1 MFGIGVTNPSY
12 KTEIVKGKSMHESI
26 FTRAE
31 EIAEGLYPHQIEG
44 IAFLLGRRRALLAD
58 DMGLGKTRQSV
69 IAMVEAEG
77 EGPYLVICPASIK
90 RNWAREI
97 EIVFPDAEPA
107 IVGPAVLPP
116 TDYCGWIIVNYELL
130 GKNLDQLLA
139 FDWKG
144 IVFDEAHYLKNYQSQ
159 RSQNASKLVK
169 AIKRD
174 LVVHALTGTPMTS
187 RPRDLFPLL
196 QILGHPL
203 GKSFLSFAKRYCDAY
218 QGDFGLVADG
228 ASNIEELTVQLHG
241 VMLRRTKDEVLDL
254 PPKMRTWMDV
264 ELHPYAI
271 QHFNRLVQEFIS
283 KFDTPEAIDG
293 ISEPVGLS
301 SERRDELDD
310 SIDTTDLGTG
320 MGRITQVRR
329 AIAFVKCRHTI
340 KFVEN
345 ALEQGEKVII
355 FTSFL
360 NTMQRFQRHFK
371 DRAVYVSGEVPVHER
386 QNRVDRFQNDDDIKL
401 FIANMHIA
409 GVGINLT
416 AARQIV
422 FNDLDWVPANHWQA
436 EDRAYR
442 IGQTGTV
449 NVTYM
454 IATGTVDSFVKTVL
468 ETKAALMDSIV
479 EGSILIPDGEAAL
492 QLDVLSEL
500 KRMMNA
506 LSGHAAE
513 VEASALL
520 DVLEK
525 ASDAY
530 LEENASHLQEATRA
544 QLHPYSEEAIRT
556 LAQVLAG
563 PERNVY
569 HAESSSQKGKFYTLE
584 VVGVDVTCDC
594 PGFTHRGSC
603 RHVRPLKSA
612 LVAGHPLPKGYKE
625 ISSD

>member
-1 MFGIGVTNPSY
+1 MQQDSL
-12 KTEIVKGKSMHESI
+12 
-26 FTRAE
+26 TRAE
-31 EIAEGLYPHQIEG
+31 EISQGLYPHQIEG

-69 IAMVEAEG
+69 LAMVEAEA
-77 EGPYLVICPASIK
+77 EGPYLVICPASVK

-97 EIVFPDAEPA
+97 QLVLPTAEPA
-107 IVGPAVLPP
+107 IVGPAPLPP
-116 TDYCGWIIVNYELL
+116 RNFQDWVIINYEIL
-130 GKNLDQLLA
+130 GKHLEELLA

-144 IVFDEAHYLKNYQSQ
+144 VVFDEAHYLKNHQSQ
-159 RSQNASKLVK
+159 RSRNAAKLVK
-169 AIKRD
+169 AIQHEP
-174 LVVHALTGTPMTS
+174 VVHALTGTPMTN

-196 QILGHPL
+196 RLMNHPL

-241 VMLRRTKDEVLDL
+241 VMLRRTKNEVLDL
-254 PPKMRTWMDV
+254 PPKVRTWLDV

-271 QHFNRLVQEFIS
+271 QHFNNAVREFLT
-283 KFDTPEAIDG
+283 KFDAPESIDRTVDAP
-293 ISEPVGLS
+293 EN
-301 SERRDELDD
+301 SERRRAVGRL
-310 SIDTTDLGTG
+310 TTA
-320 MGRITQVRR
+320 RR
-329 AIAFVKCRHTI
+329 KLAFAKCRHTI

-345 ALEQGEKVII
+345 ALEQGEKVIL
-355 FTSFL
+355 FTTFL
-360 NTMQRFQRHFK
+360 NTLERFQKHFG
-371 DRAVYVSGEVPVHER
+371 DRAVFVFGEVPAEER
-386 QNRVDRFQNDDDIKL
+386 QNRVDRFQNDENVRL
-401 FIANMHIA
+401 FIANMHVA

-416 AARQIV
+416 AGRQVV

-454 IATGTVDSFVKTVL
+454 IARGTVDEFVKTVL
-468 ETKAALMDSIV
+468 ETKAALMDSLV
-479 EGSILIPDGEAAL
+479 EGKLLIPGEDGAL
-492 QLDVLSEL
+492 EPDVLSEL

-506 LSGHAAE
+506 LSVHTADVEEAE
-513 VEASALL
+513 LL
-520 DVLEK
+520 GVLQK

-530 LEENASHLQEATRA
+530 LEENVAHLREATRA
-544 QLHPYSEEAIRT
+544 QLRPYSEEAIRT

-563 PERNVY
+563 PERQVY

-584 VVGVDVTCDC
+584 VVGVDITCDC

-612 LVAGHPLPKGYKE
+612 LVAGNPLPKGYTQV
-625 ISSD
+625 SP

>member
-1 MFGIGVTNPSY
+1 MQQDSL
-12 KTEIVKGKSMHESI
+12 
-26 FTRAE
+26 TRAE
-31 EIAEGLYPHQIEG
+31 EISQGLYPHQIEG

-77 EGPYLVICPASIK
+77 EGPYLVICPASVK
-90 RNWAREI
+90 RNWSREI
-97 EIVFPDAEPA
+97 QLVLPTAEPA
-107 IVGPAVLPP
+107 IVGPAPLPP
-116 TDYCGWIIVNYELL
+116 NDFQDWVIINYERL
-130 GKNLDQLLA
+130 GKHMEGVLA

-144 IVFDEAHYLKNYQSQ
+144 VVFDEAHYLKNHQSQ
-159 RSQNASKLVK
+159 RSRNAAKLVK
-169 AIKRD
+169 AIQHEPI
-174 LVVHALTGTPMTS
+174 VHALTGTPMTN

-196 QILGHPL
+196 RLMNHPL
-203 GKSFLSFAKRYCDAY
+203 GKSFLSFAKRYCEAY

-241 VMLRRTKDEVLDL
+241 VMLRRTKNEVLDL
-254 PPKMRTWMDV
+254 PPKVRTWLDV

-271 QHFNRLVQEFIS
+271 QHFNNAVREFLT
-283 KFDTPEAIDG
+283 KFDAPESIDT
-293 ISEPVGLS
+293 SADEPEN
-301 SERRDELDD
+301 SERRRAVGRL
-310 SIDTTDLGTG
+310 TTA
-320 MGRITQVRR
+320 RR
-329 AIAFVKCRHTI
+329 KLAFAKCRHTI

-345 ALEQGEKVII
+345 ALEQGEKVIL
-355 FTSFL
+355 FTTFL
-360 NTMQRFQRHFK
+360 NTLERFHKHFG
-371 DRAVYVSGEVPVHER
+371 DRAVFVFGEVPAEER
-386 QNRVDRFQNDDDIKL
+386 QNRVDRFQNDESVRL
-401 FIANMHIA
+401 FIANMHVA

-416 AARQIV
+416 AGRQVV

-454 IATGTVDSFVKTVL
+454 IARGTVDEFVKTVL
-468 ETKAALMDSIV
+468 ETKAALMDSLV
-479 EGSILIPDGEAAL
+479 EGRLLVPGEDGAL
-492 QLDVLSEL
+492 EPDVLSEL

-506 LSGHAAE
+506 LSVHTAD
-513 VEASALL
+513 VEASELL
-520 DVLEK
+520 GVLEK

-530 LEENASHLQEATRA
+530 LEENVAHLREATRA
-544 QLHPYSEEAIRT
+544 QLRPYSEEAIRT

-563 PERNVY
+563 PERRIY

-584 VVGVDVTCDC
+584 VVGVDITCDC

-612 LVAGHPLPKGYKE
+612 LVAGNPLPKGYKQV
-625 ISSD
+625 SP

>member
-1 MFGIGVTNPSY
+1 MQQDSL
-12 KTEIVKGKSMHESI
+12 
-26 FTRAE
+26 TRAE
-31 EIAEGLYPHQIEG
+31 EISQGLYPHQIEG

-97 EIVFPDAEPA
+97 EIVFPDAEPT
-107 IVGPAVLPP
+107 IVGPGPLPP
-116 TDYCGWIIVNYELL
+116 INYCGWIIVNYEIL
-130 GKNLDQLLA
+130 GKHLEKLLA

-144 IVFDEAHYLKNYQSQ
+144 VVFDEAHYLKNYQSQ
-159 RSQNASKLVK
+159 RSRNASKLVK
-169 AIKRD
+169 EIKRD
-174 LVVHALTGTPMTS
+174 PVVHALTGTPMTS

-196 QILGHPL
+196 QILDHPL
-203 GKSFLSFAKRYCDAY
+203 GKSFLSFAKRYCEAY

-228 ASNIEELTVQLHG
+228 ASNLEELTVQLHG

-254 PPKMRTWMDV
+254 PPKVRTWMDI

-271 QHFNRLVQEFIS
+271 QHFNRLVQNFIS
-283 KFDTPEAIDG
+283 KFDTPEAVDG
-293 ISEPVGLS
+293 PPESVGLS
-301 SERRDELDD
+301 SEHRDELDD

-320 MGRITQVRR
+320 MGRLTQVRR

-360 NTMQRFQRHFK
+360 NTMQRFQKHFK
-371 DRAVYVSGEVPVHER
+371 DRAVYVSGEVPAHER
-386 QNRVDRFQNDDDIKL
+386 QDRVDRFQNDDDIKI
-401 FIANMHIA
+401 FVANMHIA

-416 AARQIV
+416 AARQVV

-479 EGSILIPDGEAAL
+479 EGSILIPGGEAAL

-506 LSGHAAE
+506 LSIQTTKL
-513 VEASALL
+513 EASELP
-520 DVLEK
+520 DVLQK
-525 ASDAY
+525 AGDVY
-530 LEENASHLQEATRA
+530 LEENASHLREATRA
-544 QLHPYSEEAIRT
+544 QLRPYSEEAIRT

-563 PERNVY
+563 PERRIY

-584 VVGVDVTCDC
+584 VVGVDITCDC

-612 LVAGHPLPKGYKE
+612 LVAGNPLPKGYTQVLP
-625 ISSD
+625 

>member
-1 MFGIGVTNPSY
+1 MP
-12 KTEIVKGKSMHESI
+12 ESSR
-26 FTRAE
+26 TRAE

-69 IAMVEAEG
+69 IAMVEAEA

-97 EIVFPDAEPA
+97 EIVLPDADTV
-107 IVGPAVLPP
+107 IVGPAPLPS
-116 TDYCGWIIVNYELL
+116 TEHQGWVIVNYEIL
-130 GKNLDQLLA
+130 GKNLDGLLA

-144 IVFDEAHYLKNYQSQ
+144 VVFDEAHYLKNYQSQ

-169 AIKRD
+169 EIKGD
-174 LVVHALTGTPMTS
+174 PVVHALTGTPMTS

-203 GKSFLSFAKRYCDAY
+203 GKSFLSFAKRYCEAY

-228 ASNIEELTVQLHG
+228 ASNIEELTVQFHG

-254 PPKMRTWMDV
+254 PPKIRTWIDV

-271 QHFNRLVQEFIS
+271 QHFNQLVQEFVS
-283 KFDTPEAIDG
+283 KFDAPEAIDE
-293 ISEPVGLS
+293 ISESVGLS
-301 SERRDELDD
+301 SEHRDELDD
-310 SIDTTDLGTG
+310 AIDTTDLGSG

-386 QNRVDRFQNDDDIKL
+386 QNRVDRFQNDDTIKL

-454 IATGTVDSFVKTVL
+454 IATGTVDAFVKTVL

-479 EGSILIPDGEAAL
+479 EGSILVPDGEAVL

-506 LSGHAAE
+506 LSVQTSKIKVSELH
-513 VEASALL
+513 
-520 DVLEK
+520 DVLQK
-525 ASDAY
+525 AGDAY
-530 LEENASHLQEATRA
+530 LEENASHLQKATRV
-544 QLHPYSEEAIRT
+544 QLRPYSEEAIRT
-556 LAQVLAG
+556 LAQVLTG
-563 PERNVY
+563 TERSIY

-584 VVGVDVTCDC
+584 VFGVDVTCDC

-612 LVAGHPLPKGYKE
+612 LVAGNPLPKGYKKV
-625 ISSD
+625 SAD

>member
-1 MFGIGVTNPSY
+1 MQDASL
-12 KTEIVKGKSMHESI
+12 
-26 FTRAE
+26 TRAE
-31 EIAEGLYPHQIEG
+31 EIAKGLYPHQVEG

-107 IVGPAVLPP
+107 IVGPGPLPP
-116 TDYCGWIIVNYELL
+116 IDYSGWIIVNYEIL
-130 GKNLDQLLA
+130 GKNLDKLLA

-144 IVFDEAHYLKNYQSQ
+144 VVFDEAHYLKNYQSQ
-159 RSQNASKLVK
+159 RSRNASKLVK
-169 AIKRD
+169 EIKRD

-196 QILGHPL
+196 QILNHPL
-203 GKSFLSFAKRYCDAY
+203 GKSFLSFAKRYCEAY
-218 QGDFGLVADG
+218 QGDFGWVADG
-228 ASNIEELTVQLHG
+228 ASNLEELTVQLHG

-254 PPKMRTWMDV
+254 PPKVRTWMDV

-293 ISEPVGLS
+293 RPESVGLS
-301 SERRDELDD
+301 SAHRDELDD
-310 SIDTTDLGTG
+310 SIDTADLGSG

-355 FTSFL
+355 FTCFL
-360 NTMQRFQRHFK
+360 NTMQRFRKHFK

-386 QNRVDRFQNDDDIKL
+386 QDRVDRFQNDDDIKI
-401 FIANMHIA
+401 FVANMHIA

-479 EGSILIPDGEAAL
+479 EGSILIPGGEAAL

-506 LSGHAAE
+506 LSVE
-513 VEASALL
+513 TSELEASELH
-520 DVLEK
+520 DVLQK
-525 ASDAY
+525 AGDVY
-530 LEENASHLQEATRA
+530 LEEHASHLHEATRA
-544 QLHPYSEEAIRT
+544 QLRPYSEEAIRT

-563 PERNVY
+563 PDRSVY

-584 VVGVDVTCDC
+584 VIGVDITCDC

-612 LVAGHPLPKGYKE
+612 LVAGEPLPKGYKPVGT
-625 ISSD
+625 D

>member
-1 MFGIGVTNPSY
+1 MQQDSL
-12 KTEIVKGKSMHESI
+12 
-26 FTRAE
+26 TRAE
-31 EIAEGLYPHQIEG
+31 EISQGLYPHQIEG

-69 IAMVEAEG
+69 IAMVEAEE

-97 EIVFPDAEPA
+97 EIVFPDAEPT
-107 IVGPAVLPP
+107 IVGPGPLPP
-116 TDYCGWIIVNYELL
+116 INYCGWIIVNYEIL
-130 GKNLDQLLA
+130 GKHLEKLLA

-144 IVFDEAHYLKNYQSQ
+144 VVFDEAHYLKNYQSQ
-159 RSQNASKLVK
+159 RSRNASKLVK
-169 AIKRD
+169 EIKRD
-174 LVVHALTGTPMTS
+174 PVVHALTGTPMTS

-196 QILGHPL
+196 QILDHPL
-203 GKSFLSFAKRYCDAY
+203 GKSFLSFAKRYCEAY

-241 VMLRRTKDEVLDL
+241 VMLRRRKDEVLDL
-254 PPKMRTWMDV
+254 PPKVRTWMDV

-271 QHFNRLVQEFIS
+271 QHFNRLGQEFIS
-283 KFDTPEAIDG
+283 KFDTPETVDG
-293 ISEPVGLS
+293 TPESVGLS
-301 SERRDELDD
+301 SAHRDELDD
-310 SIDTTDLGTG
+310 SIDTTDLGSG

-360 NTMQRFQRHFK
+360 NTMQRFQKHFK
-371 DRAVYVSGEVPVHER
+371 ERAVYVSGEVPAHER
-386 QNRVDRFQNDDDIKL
+386 QDRVDRFQNDDDIKI
-401 FIANMHIA
+401 FVANMHIA

-454 IATGTVDSFVKTVL
+454 IARGTVDSFVKTVL
-468 ETKAALMDSIV
+468 ETKAALTDSIV
-479 EGSILIPDGEAAL
+479 EGSILIPGGEAAL

-500 KRMMNA
+500 KRMMNV
-506 LSGHAAE
+506 LS
-513 VEASALL
+513 VQTPKLEASELH
-520 DVLEK
+520 DVLQK
-525 ASDAY
+525 AGDVY
-530 LEENASHLQEATRA
+530 LEENASHLHEATRA
-544 QLHPYSEEAIRT
+544 QLRPYSEEAIRT

-563 PERNVY
+563 PERQIY

-584 VVGVDVTCDC
+584 VVGVDITCDC

-612 LVAGHPLPKGYKE
+612 LVAGNPLPKGYKQV
-625 ISSD
+625 SS

>member
-1 MFGIGVTNPSY
+1 MQQASL
-12 KTEIVKGKSMHESI
+12 
-26 FTRAE
+26 TRAE
-31 EIAEGLYPHQIEG
+31 EIAKGLYPHQIEG

-69 IAMVEAEG
+69 LAMVEAEA
-77 EGPYLVICPASIK
+77 EGPYLVICPASVK

-97 EIVFPDAEPA
+97 QLVLPTAEPA
-107 IVGPAVLPP
+107 VVGPAPLPSI
-116 TDYCGWIIVNYELL
+116 DFRDWVIINYEIL
-130 GKNLDQLLA
+130 GKHLEGLLA
-139 FDWKG
+139 FEWKG
-144 IVFDEAHYLKNYQSQ
+144 VVFDEAHYLKNHQSQ
-159 RSQNASKLVK
+159 RSRNAAKLVK
-169 AIKRD
+169 AIQHEP
-174 LVVHALTGTPMTS
+174 VVHALTGTPMTN

-196 QILGHPL
+196 RLMNHPL

-241 VMLRRTKDEVLDL
+241 VMLRRTKNEVLDL
-254 PPKMRTWMDV
+254 PPKVRTWLDV

-271 QHFNRLVQEFIS
+271 QHFNNAVREFLT
-283 KFDTPEAIDG
+283 KFDAPEPMEAIEDQP
-293 ISEPVGLS
+293 ENP
-301 SERRDELDD
+301 ERRQAVGRL
-310 SIDTTDLGTG
+310 TTA
-320 MGRITQVRR
+320 RR
-329 AIAFVKCRHTI
+329 KLAFAKCRHTI

-345 ALEQGEKVII
+345 ALEQGEKVIL
-355 FTSFL
+355 FTTFL
-360 NTMQRFQRHFK
+360 NTLERFHKHFG
-371 DRAVYVSGEVPVHER
+371 DQAVYVFGEVPAEAR
-386 QNRVDRFQNDDDIKL
+386 QNRVDQFQNDESVRL
-401 FIANMHIA
+401 FIANMHVA

-416 AARQIV
+416 AGRQVV

-454 IATGTVDSFVKTVL
+454 IARGTVDEFVKTVL
-468 ETKAALMDSIV
+468 ETKAALMDALV
-479 EGSILIPDGEAAL
+479 EGRLLMPGEDSAL
-492 QLDVLSEL
+492 EPDVLSEL

-506 LSGHAAE
+506 LSVHTAD
-513 VEASALL
+513 VEESELL

-530 LEENASHLQEATRA
+530 LEENASHLREATRA
-544 QLHPYSEEAIRT
+544 QLRPYSEEAVRT

-563 PERNVY
+563 PERSVY

-584 VVGVDVTCDC
+584 VVGTDITCDC

-612 LVAGHPLPKGYKE
+612 LVAGKPLPKGYKQAG
-625 ISSD
+625 SD

>member
-1 MFGIGVTNPSY
+1 MQQASL
-12 KTEIVKGKSMHESI
+12 
-26 FTRAE
+26 TRAE
-31 EIAEGLYPHQIEG
+31 EIAKGLYPHQIEG

-69 IAMVEAEG
+69 LAMVEAEA
-77 EGPYLVICPASIK
+77 EGPYLVICPASVK

-97 EIVFPDAEPA
+97 QLVLPTAEPA
-107 IVGPAVLPP
+107 VVGPAPLPS
-116 TDYCGWIIVNYELL
+116 TDFRDWVIINYEIL
-130 GKNLDQLLA
+130 GKHLEGLLA
-139 FDWKG
+139 FEWKG
-144 IVFDEAHYLKNYQSQ
+144 VVFDEAHYLKNHQSQ
-159 RSQNASKLVK
+159 RSRNATKLVK
-169 AIKRD
+169 AIQHEP
-174 LVVHALTGTPMTS
+174 VVHALTGTPMTN

-196 QILGHPL
+196 RLMNHPL

-241 VMLRRTKDEVLDL
+241 VMLRRTKNEVLDL
-254 PPKMRTWMDV
+254 PPKVRTWLDV

-271 QHFNRLVQEFIS
+271 QHFNNAVREFLT
-283 KFDTPEAIDG
+283 KFDAPEPMDAIADQP
-293 ISEPVGLS
+293 ENR
-301 SERRDELDD
+301 ERRQAVGRL
-310 SIDTTDLGTG
+310 TTA
-320 MGRITQVRR
+320 RR
-329 AIAFVKCRHTI
+329 KLAFAKCRHTI

-345 ALEQGEKVII
+345 ALEQGEKVIL
-355 FTSFL
+355 FTTFL
-360 NTMQRFQRHFK
+360 NTLERFHKHFG
-371 DRAVYVSGEVPVHER
+371 DQAVYVFGEVPAEER
-386 QNRVDRFQNDDDIKL
+386 QNRVDRFQNDESVRL
-401 FIANMHIA
+401 FIANMHVA

-416 AARQIV
+416 AGRQVV

-454 IATGTVDSFVKTVL
+454 IARGTVDEFVKTVL
-468 ETKAALMDSIV
+468 ETKAALMDALV
-479 EGSILIPDGEAAL
+479 EGRLLMPGEDGAL
-492 QLDVLSEL
+492 EPDVLSEL

-506 LSGHAAE
+506 LSVHTDDVAASE
-513 VEASALL
+513 LL

-530 LEENASHLQEATRA
+530 LEENASHLREATRA
-544 QLHPYSEEAIRT
+544 QLRPYSEEAIRT

-563 PERNVY
+563 PERSVY

-603 RHVRPLKSA
+603 RHVRPLKSV
-612 LVAGHPLPKGYKE
+612 LVAGKPLPKGYTQV
-625 ISSD
+625 SSTP

>member
-1 MFGIGVTNPSY
+1 MQETRF
-12 KTEIVKGKSMHESI
+12 K
-26 FTRAE
+26 RAE
-31 EIAEGLYPHQIEG
+31 EISKGLFPHQVEG

-58 DMGLGKTRQSV
+58 DMGLGKTRQSI
-69 IAMVEAEG
+69 IAMVEAEPK
-77 EGPYLVICPASIK
+77 GPYLVICPASIK

-107 IVGPAVLPP
+107 IVGPAPLPS
-116 TDYCGWIIVNYELL
+116 TDYSGWVIINYEIL
-130 GKNLDQLLA
+130 GKNLDKLLE

-144 IVFDEAHYLKNYQSQ
+144 VVFDEAHYLKNYQSQ
-159 RSQNASKLVK
+159 RSRNGAKLVES
-169 AIKRD
+169 IEND
-174 LVVHALTGTPMTS
+174 PVVHALTGTPMTS

-196 QILGHPL
+196 QILNHPL
-203 GKSFLSFAKRYCDAY
+203 GKSFLSFAKRYCEAY

-228 ASNIEELTVQLHG
+228 ASNLEELTVQLHG

-254 PPKMRTWMDV
+254 PPKVRTWMDV
-264 ELHPYAI
+264 EMHPFAI
-271 QHFNRLVQEFIS
+271 QHYNRLVQEFLS
-283 KFDTPEAIDG
+283 KFETPEAIG
-293 ISEPVGLS
+293 GLPESLGLS
-301 SERRDELDD
+301 AESREELDE

-360 NTMQRFQRHFK
+360 NTMQRFRQHFK
-371 DRAVYVSGEVPVHER
+371 DRAVYVSGEVPANQR
-386 QNRVDRFQNDDDIKL
+386 QDRVDRFQNDDNIRL
-401 FIANMHIA
+401 FVANMHIA

-416 AARQIV
+416 AARQVV

-454 IATGTVDSFVKTVL
+454 IANGTVDSFVKTVL
-468 ETKAALMDSIV
+468 ETKAALMDAIV
-479 EGSILIPDGEAAL
+479 EGSIMVPGGEAAL

-506 LSGHAAE
+506 LSVQTTEIEESNIH
-513 VEASALL
+513 
-520 DVLEK
+520 DVLQN
-525 ASDAY
+525 AGDAY
-530 LEENASHLQEATRA
+530 LEENTSHLQEATRK
-544 QLHPYSEEAIRT
+544 QLRPYSEEAIRV
-556 LAQVLAG
+556 LAQVLSG
-563 PERNVY
+563 PQRSVY

-584 VVGVDVTCDC
+584 VVGADITCDC

-612 LVAGHPLPKGYKE
+612 LVAGKPLPKGYKE
-625 ISSD
+625 VSS

>member
-1 MFGIGVTNPSY
+1 MQGT
-12 KTEIVKGKSMHESI
+12 SI
-26 FTRAE
+26 KRAE
-31 EIAEGLYPHQIEG
+31 EIAEGLFFHQIEG

-58 DMGLGKTRQSV
+58 DMGLGKTRQSI
-69 IAMVEAEG
+69 IAMVEAEP
-77 EGPYLVICPASIK
+77 EGPYLIICPASIK

-97 EIVFPDAEPA
+97 EIVFPNAEPA
-107 IVGPAVLPP
+107 IVGPAPLPP
-116 TDYCGWIIVNYELL
+116 TEYNGWVIINYEIL
-130 GKNLDQLLA
+130 GKNLDKLLE

-144 IVFDEAHYLKNYQSQ
+144 VVFDEAHYLKNYQSQ
-159 RSQNASKLVK
+159 RSRNGAKLVE
-169 AIKRD
+169 AIEND
-174 LVVHALTGTPMTS
+174 PVVHALTGTPMTS

-196 QILGHPL
+196 QILNHPL
-203 GKSFLSFAKRYCDAY
+203 GKSFLSFAKRYCEAY

-228 ASNIEELTVQLHG
+228 ASNLEELTVQLHG

-254 PPKMRTWMDV
+254 PPKVRTWMDV
-264 ELHPYAI
+264 EMHPYAI
-271 QHFNRLVQEFIS
+271 QHYNRLVQEFLS
-283 KFDTPEAIDG
+283 KFESPEAIG
-293 ISEPVGLS
+293 GLPESLGLS
-301 SERRDELDD
+301 SESREELEE

-320 MGRITQVRR
+320 IGRITQVRR

-360 NTMQRFQRHFK
+360 NTMQRFRQHFK
-371 DRAVYVSGEVPVHER
+371 DRAVYVSGEVPVNQR
-386 QNRVDRFQNDDDIKL
+386 QDRVDRFQNDDSIRI
-401 FIANMHIA
+401 FVANMHIA

-416 AARQIV
+416 AARQVV

-454 IATGTVDSFVKTVL
+454 IATGTVDSFVRTVL

-479 EGSILIPDGEAAL
+479 EGSILVPGGEDAVK
-492 QLDVLSEL
+492 LDVLSEL
-500 KRMMNA
+500 KRMMNV
-506 LSGHAAE
+506 LSVQTTELAE
-513 VEASALL
+513 SNIH
-520 DVLEK
+520 DVLQK
-525 ASDAY
+525 AGDAY
-530 LEENASHLQEATRA
+530 LEENVTHLQEATRK
-544 QLHPYSEEAIRT
+544 QLRPYSEEAIRV
-556 LAQVLAG
+556 LAQVLSG
-563 PERNVY
+563 PQRTVY

-584 VVGVDVTCDC
+584 VVGADITCDC

-612 LVAGHPLPKGYKE
+612 LVAGKPLPKGYKE
-625 ISSD
+625 VSS

>member
-1 MFGIGVTNPSY
+1 MQHT
-12 KTEIVKGKSMHESI
+12 GKD
-26 FTRAE
+26 RAE
-31 EIAEGLYPHQIEG
+31 KIAKGLFPHQIEG

-69 IAMVEAEG
+69 LAMVEAEPV
-77 EGPYLVICPASIK
+77 GPYLVICPASIK

-97 EIVFPDAEPA
+97 NIVLPNAEPA
-107 IVGPAVLPP
+107 IVGPAPLPP
-116 TDYCGWIIVNYELL
+116 THYQDWVIINYEIL
-130 GKNLDQLLA
+130 GKNLEQLLE

-144 IVFDEAHYLKNYQSQ
+144 VVFDEAHYLKNYQSQ
-159 RSQNASKLVK
+159 RSKNASKL
-169 AIKRD
+169 IKEISVEP
-174 LVVHALTGTPMTS
+174 VVHALTGTPMTN

-196 QILGHPL
+196 QILNHPL
-203 GKSFLSFAKRYCDAY
+203 GKSFLSFAKRYCEAY

-254 PPKMRTWMDV
+254 PPKVRTWLDV

-271 QHFNRLVQEFIS
+271 QHYNRLLQDFLH
-283 KFDTPEAIDG
+283 KFETPEQLIG
-293 ISEPVGLS
+293 LPESLELTSEQ
-301 SERRDELDD
+301 RDEFEE
-310 SIDTTDLGTG
+310 SIDLTDVGNA
-320 MGRITQVRR
+320 MGRVTQVRR

-360 NTMQRFQRHFK
+360 NTMQRFQKHFK
-371 DRAVYVSGEVPVHER
+371 DRAVYVSGNVPIHQR
-386 QNRVDRFQNDDDIKL
+386 QERVDRFQNDENIRL
-401 FIANMHIA
+401 FCANMHIA

-416 AARQIV
+416 AARQVV

-454 IATGTVDSFVKTVL
+454 IASGTVDSFVKTVL

-479 EGSILIPDGEAAL
+479 EGSVLVPGGEAAIK
-492 QLDVLSEL
+492 LDVLSEL

-506 LSGHAAE
+506 LSVKSDDIKEDNIQE
-513 VEASALL
+513 VLQNAGN
-520 DVLEK
+520 
-525 ASDAY
+525 AY
-530 LEENASHLQEATRA
+530 IEENASHLEEATRQ
-544 QLHPYSEEAIRT
+544 QLIPYSDEAIRI
-556 LAQVLAG
+556 LAEVLSG
-563 PERNVY
+563 PQRSVY

-584 VVGVDVTCDC
+584 VIGVDITCDC
-594 PGFTHRGSC
+594 PGFQHRGSC
-603 RHVRPLKSA
+603 RHVRPLKTA
-612 LVAGHPLPKGYKE
+612 LVGGKPLPKGYKE
-625 ISSD
+625 VKE

>member
-1 MFGIGVTNPSY
+1 MQHSEF
-12 KTEIVKGKSMHESI
+12 K
-26 FTRAE
+26 RAE
-31 EIAEGLYPHQIEG
+31 DIAKGLFPHQVEG

-69 IAMVEAEG
+69 IAMVEAEPV
-77 EGPYLVICPASIK
+77 GPYLVICPASIK

-97 EIVFPDAEPA
+97 EIVLPNAEPA
-107 IVGPAVLPP
+107 IAGPKPLPP
-116 TDYCGWIIVNYELL
+116 TDFQDWVIINYEIL
-130 GKNLDQLLA
+130 GKNLDKLLE

-144 IVFDEAHYLKNYQSQ
+144 VVFDEAHYLKNYQSQ
-159 RSQNASKLVK
+159 RSQNGAKLVQS
-169 AIKRD
+169 IKND
-174 LVVHALTGTPMTS
+174 PVVHALTGTPMTS
-187 RPRDLFPLL
+187 RPRDLFPIL
-196 QILGHPL
+196 QLVDHAL

-241 VMLRRTKDEVLDL
+241 IMLRRTKDEVLDL
-254 PPKMRTWMDV
+254 PPKVRTWMDV

-271 QHFNRLVQEFIS
+271 QHYNRLVQEFLS
-283 KFDTPEAIDG
+283 KFETPEAIG
-293 ISEPVGLS
+293 GLPESLELS
-301 SERRDELDD
+301 SESREELDE
-310 SIDTTDLGTG
+310 SIDTTDLGSG

-360 NTMQRFQRHFK
+360 NTMQRFRKHFK
-371 DRAVYVSGEVPVHER
+371 GRAVYVSGAVPTHER
-386 QNRVDRFQNDDDIKL
+386 QDRVDRFQNDDDIKL

-416 AARQIV
+416 AARQVV

-454 IATGTVDSFVKTVL
+454 VANGTIDTFVKTVL
-468 ETKAALMDSIV
+468 ETKAALMDSII
-479 EGSILIPDGEAAL
+479 EGSILFPGGEAAL

-506 LSGHAAE
+506 LSVQTTELKESKIH
-513 VEASALL
+513 
-520 DVLEK
+520 DVLQK
-525 ASDAY
+525 AGDAY
-530 LEENASHLQEATRA
+530 LEENASHLQEATRK
-544 QLHPYSEEAIRT
+544 QLRPYSEEPIRI
-556 LAQVLAG
+556 LPQVLSG
-563 PERNVY
+563 PQRTVY
-569 HAESSSQKGKFYTLE
+569 HAESSSKKGKFYTLE
-584 VVGVDVTCDC
+584 VVGADITCDC
-594 PGFTHRGSC
+594 PGFTYRGSC

-612 LVAGHPLPKGYKE
+612 IVADKPLPKGYKE
-625 ISSD
+625 VTL